1 MICDTCSHKKVCSHY
16 NDIRTEAYAYMGVR
30 FDPEADCQE
39 YISSNTNYELNGKM
53 EQPIKLKKCPF
64 CGGIPRIIVCDDEGN
79 HHSDEYEDDPWSGL
93 GFMLYHDEKENPN
106 CPIAHEEEAQC
117 GRFIYDSRKE
127 AALAW
132 NRRTKD

>member
-1 MICDTCSHKKVCSHY
+1 MKCDTCLHNNVCKHY
-16 NDIRTEAYAYMGVR
+16 ADIRSETYAYMGIS
-30 FDPEADCQE
+30 FDPDTDCQE
-39 YISSNTNYELNGKM
+39 YISSNTNHELNSKI

-64 CGGIPRIIVCDDEGN
+64 CGGVAYIIVCDDEGN